1 MQRQIRRISCGC
13 LVLLTWIGSARAG
26 QHVSTASVLARAA
39 ATGNA
44 NKFVTAVYLGGLPDT
59 LRDDGPFTV
68 FVPIDSAFDRIP
80 NTNLQTL
87 LKPENQKQLAEIL
100 KYHVVK
106 GRIPASQITGKPRLK
121 TLEGGSL
128 TIAANA
134 KGVAINDATVIQTD
148 IIGRNG
154 IVHLI
159 DRVLIPAPDD
169 ILETAGKAGRFR
181 VLLKALEVTGLDEA
195 LTSDGPFTVFA
206 PTDDAFTKLGKG
218 TLEELLKDRG
228 KLADILKFHVIPGS
242 YTKDELLNEKIPD
255 NLNGKQLRFSAAAG
269 HGFSVNGTK
278 VAKAD
283 IKVANGVIQVIE
295 SVLLPAEAANIVST
309 AEKAGQFGTLIKA
322 LEAAGLTA
330 ALEGDGP
337 FTVLAP
343 TDDAF
348 AKLGDR
354 TIAALLS
361 DKEKLADVLKL
372 HVIPGKI
379 MAQDLAAGK
388 GLKTLQ
394 GQTLRSSIV
403 KGGLVIDE
411 SRLVDSDID
420 GGNGIIHVIDR
431 VLIPSKSGH

>member
-1 MQRQIRRISCGC
+1 MQRQFRRIALGC
-13 LVLLTWIGSARAG
+13 MVLLTWIGSARAV

-44 NKFVTAVYLGGLPDT
+44 NKFVTAVYLGGLLET

-68 FVPIDSAFDRIP
+68 FVPVDSAFDRIP

-87 LKPENQKQLAEIL
+87 LKPENQKSLAEIL

-106 GRIPASQITGKPRLK
+106 GRIPASEITGKPTLK

-134 KGVAINDATVIQTD
+134 KGVAVNDATVLQTD
-148 IIGRNG
+148 IVGRNG

-159 DRVLIPAPDD
+159 DRVLVPPPDD
-169 ILETAGKAGRFR
+169 ILETAAKAGKFR

-195 LTSDGPFTVFA
+195 LAADGPFTVFA
-206 PTDDAFTKLGKG
+206 PTDDAFKMLGKG
-218 TLEELLKDRG
+218 TLEELLNDRG

-242 YTKDELLNEKIPD
+242 FTKDELQSQKIPN
-255 NLNGKQLRFSAAAG
+255 NLIGKPLRFSTTAG
-269 HGFSVNGTK
+269 QGFSVNGTK

-283 IKVANGVIQVIE
+283 IKVANGVIHIIE
-295 SVLLPAEAANIVST
+295 SVLLPAEATNIVTT
-309 AEKAGQFGTLIKA
+309 AEKAGQFGTLLKA
-322 LEAAGLTA
+322 LKAAGLTET
-330 ALEGDGP
+330 LQGDGP

-348 AKLGDR
+348 AKLGDQA
-354 TIAALLS
+354 IAEFLS
-361 DKEKLADVLKL
+361 DKEKLADLLKL
-372 HVIPGKI
+372 HVIPGKVT
-379 MAQDLAAGK
+379 AKDLAAGK

-411 SRLVDSDID
+411 SRLIDTDID

-431 VLIPSKSGH
+431 VLIPSKPGH